1 MSARVGA
8 ADAVKRSLAA
18 DGIQVIGK
26 VTDEFADVITPDA
39 VRFVARLQRRF
50 NSTRLSLLQR
60 RVGQQLLADA
70 GRPLSFPKA
79 CTLLVAHCSIA
90 HTHNYTVH
98 YCTVSF
104 VLLVPAG
111 QLFIV
116 AWFFLF
122 ASFSYNTLISAAII
136 FLFRPNSFEKICK
149 YYLIKIRT
157 LRVLFAKNASAY
169 LVAS

>member
-1 MSARVGA
+1 MQHLSQRLFSMSARVGA

-60 RVGQQLLADA
+60 RVGQQLLTDA

-79 CTLLVAHCSIA
+79 CTLLVAHCSIV

-98 YCTVSF
+98 YCTVCI
-104 VLLVPAG
+104 VLLVPVG

-116 AWFFLF
+116 AWFLF
-122 ASFSYNTLISAAII
+122 ASFSSDTLISAAII
-136 FLFRPNSFEKICK
+136 LLFRPNSFEKNMQI
-149 YYLIKIRT
+149 YII
-157 LRVLFAKNASAY
+157 
-169 LVAS
+169 